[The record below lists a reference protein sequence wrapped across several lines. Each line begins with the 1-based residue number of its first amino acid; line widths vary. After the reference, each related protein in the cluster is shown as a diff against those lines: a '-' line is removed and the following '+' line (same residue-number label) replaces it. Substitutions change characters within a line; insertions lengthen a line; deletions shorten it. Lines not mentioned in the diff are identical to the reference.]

1 MAHLGWI
8 NIEEEL
14 HMATEKKMLAALD
27 AAVAAVTGP
36 KLRRADASALCDEYK
51 KIKKWIAI
59 FLPLIGKIP
68 VIGPKIVAIVEFLM
82 SIADT
87 ICPTLSS

>member
-1 MAHLGWI
+1 MA
-8 NIEEEL
+8 
-14 HMATEKKMLAALD
+14 AEKKMLDALD

-36 KLRRADASALCDEYK
+36 KLRRADAAALCDEYK
-51 KIKKWIAI
+51 KIRKFIVL

-68 VIGPKIVAIVEFLM
+68 VIGSKIVAILEFLM

-87 ICPTLSS
+87 ICPTL